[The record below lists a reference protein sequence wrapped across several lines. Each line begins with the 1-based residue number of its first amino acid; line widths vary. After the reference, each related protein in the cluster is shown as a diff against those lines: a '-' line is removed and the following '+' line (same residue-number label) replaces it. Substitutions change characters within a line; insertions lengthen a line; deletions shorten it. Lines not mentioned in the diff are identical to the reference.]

1 MLQRFEKLKN
11 KYSRVDEC
19 IHPKIAQVTIWRI
32 RVKDKW
38 IPYKKNLHRQIF
50 MSQQIRVEND
60 AFNRYIKSTERKS
73 HNQNMVKIMLE
84 NRKTLLML
92 LIVVNEAI

>member
-38 IPYKKNLHRQIF
+38 IPYKKKPPPTNIHVTANQ
-50 MSQQIRVEND
+50 S
-60 AFNRYIKSTERKS
+60 RK
-73 HNQNMVKIMLE
+73 
-84 NRKTLLML
+84 
-92 LIVVNEAI
+92 